1 MAALLRDH
9 AGPPIIFTND
19 ARASL
24 LHSRAAAVA
33 SGTSTLEAALIGTPF
48 TMVYRVA
55 PLTWTLG
62 RRLVKV
68 DRFAMVNLIAQRDVV
83 PELVQTDFTAQRVC
97 AELQR
102 IIPDGEV
109 RETMLADFR
118 EVRQRLKPVDGG
130 GNASERAA
138 KAVLAIVEQRA

>member
-1 MAALLRDH
+1 MTH
-9 AGPPIIFTND
+9 D
-19 ARASL
+19 ARATL
-24 LHSRAAAVA
+24 MHSRAAAVA

-48 TMVYRVA
+48 AMVYQVA

-68 DRFAMVNLIAQRDVV
+68 DRFAMANLIAERDVV
-83 PELVQTDFTAQRVC
+83 PELVQDGFTPDRVC

-102 IIPDGEV
+102 ILPDNDARASMIEGFNEV
-109 RETMLADFR
+109 RRKLHSSSA
-118 EVRQRLKPVDGG
+118 G

-138 KAVLAIVEQRA
+138 RAVLAEVGRTS